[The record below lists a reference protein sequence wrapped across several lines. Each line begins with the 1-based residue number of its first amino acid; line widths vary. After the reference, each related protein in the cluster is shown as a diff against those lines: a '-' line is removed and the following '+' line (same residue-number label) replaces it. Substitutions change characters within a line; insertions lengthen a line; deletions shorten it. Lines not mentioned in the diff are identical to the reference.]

1 MDDEL
6 PLQGGSHASSS
17 HEVSLEATTK
27 RREDLGK
34 HSVHTHFP
42 KDRNC
47 EICKRTKITR
57 APCRRRKGEAVP
69 RADNFGDLITAD
81 HKVLS
86 DNCESRNNHRY
97 AVVVQDLAT
106 QWIQAYPCK
115 NKTSQETQRSLQK
128 FLEPERKPK
137 VIYTDNS
144 LEFGKACADLSWN
157 HCTSTPHRSETN
169 GIAQRAVRRV
179 KEGTSAVLLQSG
191 LNESWWADSM
201 ECYSYLR
208 NVTDLLSDGKT
219 PYERRFGKPFEGPI
233 IPFGSLVE
241 YHPITAKDQSRI
253 HQFGKKVLPGLFLG
267 YALYAGGIWKGD
279 VLIADLEE
287 LETMD
292 ASEIY
297 SKRLNAKEV
306 IFPQKGE
313 FTFPIAD
320 GRIKTLGEDQ
330 ALRTSTLIRPR
341 PNRGEGHIDFLG
353 ESEGFFPQPHDSHPV
368 AGEALHDFWSMSG
381 SFMFRHHVEPRVEL
395 YSPREESFPIPLKYI
410 DVTRTTHTNL
420 DVKLEKRID
429 DYWNFDGSRD
439 LSDPWTGFT
448 QFTLLDE
455 KAPDGFPWSGG
466 RLTRK
471 QLTSRPDH
479 LWPELWKSMG
489 KNAKL
494 KEKQKWSEEK
504 LHLENARKLRGIY
517 FIDPEDKEYKETIK
531 NARKKLET
539 SVAPAMPCKIMKNCG
554 SGGSDKNKTK
564 LACIL
569 EANESSRM
577 RMGNS
582 EPPNHEDHI
591 AGKGEN
597 SLQHYNLVHKFIPMP
612 QAMKIPAAKAAVDK
626 EWEKLEKISAW
637 NLTKVKSEKMVIDE
651 ARTAG
656 ATVQFASLMDICHLK
671 NAELEAKHQKYK
683 GRVVLRGDIVK
694 DNSGSYA
701 VFTEQGSSASQMTAA
716 KIMDIISRL
725 PGCDGQAA
733 DAVSAYTQVKME
745 DAHKLLK
752 IPKSEC
758 PDIWIR
764 LPRHKW
770 PKSWSSMEDPVVPL
784 ERNLYGRPLA
794 GLLWER
800 QFEKILLKHGW
811 EKNSKLGMSLC
822 TS

>member
-1 MDDEL
+1 MPAKQRGSWPKMCLNYKEHERAAFFSSPENRCLPASTLKPEEREFVVDSGASMHMISQEDLSKAEMDTLTKSCSPTIVITANGEVQTHEEAIVYVKELDIFLTMKVLENTPAVLSLGKLCDENGYSYEWINGQKPHLIKNGIRIICNTENFVPIVVPGLSSSSSGSSSTSRTPMKQESHSSSFSSSSSSSPTVNEIQIREREDATNSDISPVPVSNSVDDRSGQPDDETQANKNPKTNKKETTIERGNPL
-6 PLQGGSHASSS
+6 CSDDPEIPEWLQEFRENLVDDEIPLQGGSHATSS
-17 HEVSLEATTK
+17 HEASSEPTTK

-34 HSVHTHFP
+34 HNVHTHFS

-144 LEFGKACADLSWN
+144 LEFGKACEDLSWN

-169 GIAQRAVRRV
+169 AIAERAVRRV

-201 ECYSYLR
+201 ECYTYLR

-219 PYERRFGKPFEGPI
+219 PYERRFGQPFKGPI

-241 YHPITAKDQSRI
+241 YYPITAKDQSRI

-306 IFPQKGE
+306 IFPKQGE
-313 FTFPIAD
+313 FIFPIAD
-320 GRIKTLGEDQ
+320 GRIKTPGGDQ
-330 ALRTSTLIRPR
+330 ELRTSTLIRPR
-341 PNRGEGHIDFLG
+341 PIQGEGHIDFLG
-353 ESEGFFPQPHDSHPV
+353 ESEGSLPQPHDSFPD
-368 AGEALHDFWSMSG
+368 AGEAMNDFWSMSG
-381 SFMFRHHVEPRVEL
+381 SFIYRHHVEPRVKL

-420 DVKLEKRID
+420 DVKQEKRID
-429 DYWNFDGSRD
+429 DYWNIDGSRD

-455 KAPDGFPWSGG
+455 KAPDGY
-466 RLTRK
+466 T
-471 QLTSRPDH
+471 
-479 LWPELWKSMG
+479 
-489 KNAKL
+489 
-494 KEKQKWSEEK
+494 
-504 LHLENARKLRGIY
+504 
-517 FIDPEDKEYKETIK
+517 
-531 NARKKLET
+531 
-539 SVAPAMPCKIMKNCG
+539 
-554 SGGSDKNKTK
+554 
-564 LACIL
+564 
-569 EANESSRM
+569 
-577 RMGNS
+577 
-582 EPPNHEDHI
+582 
-591 AGKGEN
+591 
-597 SLQHYNLVHKFIPMP
+597 
-612 QAMKIPAAKAAVDK
+612 
-626 EWEKLEKISAW
+626 
-637 NLTKVKSEKMVIDE
+637 
-651 ARTAG
+651 
-656 ATVQFASLMDICHLK
+656 
-671 NAELEAKHQKYK
+671 
-683 GRVVLRGDIVK
+683 VVLGEINEK
-694 DNSGSYA
+694 
-701 VFTEQGSSASQMTAA
+701 TAY
-716 KIMDIISRL
+716 I
-725 PGCDGQAA
+725 QA
-733 DAVSAYTQVKME
+733 
-745 DAHKLLK
+745 
-752 IPKSEC
+752 
-758 PDIWIR
+758 R
-764 LPRHKW
+764 
-770 PKSWSSMEDPVVPL
+770 SSMARVMEVNGKECQAEGKAKVV
-784 ERNLYGRPLA
+784 
-794 GLLWER
+794 
-800 QFEKILLKHGW
+800 
-811 EKNSKLGMSLC
+811 
-822 TS
+822 